1 MNEQYEHIADWS
13 HRHEEDIRQHHRY
26 DFDEDVGRGLRFDML
41 SWKGEAA
48 KRVVVQRDLCFCRS
62 SLCSTRKEIERT
74 QRCCTE
80 GECEINFFWC

>member
-1 MNEQYEHIADWS
+1 MFDLNEQYEHIADWS

-48 KRVVVQRDLCFCRS
+48 KRVVS
-62 SLCSTRKEIERT
+62 
-74 QRCCTE
+74 TE
-80 GECEINFFWC
+80 GFVLLPFKLVFDTKGDRTDAKVLHGR